1 MSSVRRKVTDMIMF
15 ECLNGCEL
23 TWEMALDALNE
34 QENSGEKL
42 PFPYTVLK
50 DVGVL
55 LAESPAIVVQELAIF
70 LNFTNDDQLDVF
82 LDIVLEK
89 FPVMLAYKKGE
100 QSALIN
106 IHELILQPETLS
118 ALFEEKQREVADC
131 NDREQEEQ
139 QQQPVLE
146 SVKER
151 RQKKRGQPSI
161 VSKFPEIVGRITD
174 FLKQHGYAA
183 HNRRR
188 TTTGTGQGVTLGQI
202 KQHLLST
209 VEGLA
214 EHGISRDTIHLMMAP
229 PRKGT
234 KRAGRYNGLV
244 DARVP
249 AKKN

>member
-42 PFPYTVLK
+42 PFSYTVLK

-55 LAESPAIVVQELAIF
+55 LAESPAIVVQELAIS

-131 NDREQEEQ
+131 ND
-139 QQQPVLE
+139 
-146 SVKER
+146 
-151 RQKKRGQPSI
+151 
-161 VSKFPEIVGRITD
+161 
-174 FLKQHGYAA
+174 
-183 HNRRR
+183 NNNN
-188 TTTGTGQGVTLGQI
+188 
-202 KQHLLST
+202 HL
-209 VEGLA
+209 
-214 EHGISRDTIHLMMAP
+214 
-229 PRKGT
+229 
-234 KRAGRYNGLV
+234 Y
-244 DARVP
+244 
-249 AKKN
+249 